1 MNKADSVS
9 GKTSK
14 EVCELL
20 NIKTTKLLK
29 ITKILGKKYEMGKY
43 TYFNDSEIEN
53 IKSYLS
59 QVDTSVKEYRNK
71 WPNGELRY
79 NVSAFNSFLNRRIRL
94 PRHHYNYLV
103 GCGDWDKGII
113 SIPKGHV
120 IHHIDLDYLN
130 DDYSN
135 LKLMTISE
143 HRKYHDSIDS
153 TRRNNTSL
161 AMKAFWQEH
170 PDFIPTLGSYKGGLV

>member
-1 MNKADSVS
+1 M
-9 GKTSK
+9 SK
-14 EVCELL
+14 KQSD
-20 NIKTTKLLK
+20 N
-29 ITKILGKKYEMGKY
+29 
-43 TYFNDSEIEN
+43 EIREFD
-53 IKSYLS
+53 
-59 QVDTSVKEYRNK
+59 VK
-71 WPNGELRY
+71 WPNGEYRKV
-79 NVSAFNSFLNRRIRL
+79 VSVNNPFHEHRIRL

-130 DDYSN
+130 DNYSN

-170 PDFIPTLGSYKGGLV
+170 PDFIPTLGSYKED